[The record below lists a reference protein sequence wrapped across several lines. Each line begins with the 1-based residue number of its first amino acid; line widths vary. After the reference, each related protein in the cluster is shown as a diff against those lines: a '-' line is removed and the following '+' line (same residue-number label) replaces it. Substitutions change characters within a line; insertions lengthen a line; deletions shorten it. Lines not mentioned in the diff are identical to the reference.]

1 MDQAGIIRDLLIW
14 LEGHLDQPL
23 SLDNV
28 AAKAGYSKW
37 HLQRMFKDV
46 TRATPLAL
54 TSAPVVYRNQ
64 QWRCV

>member
-28 AAKAGYSKW
+28 AAKSR
-37 HLQRMFKDV
+37 LFQV
-46 TRATPLAL
+46 AL
-54 TSAPVVYRNQ
+54 TENV
-64 QWRCV
+64 